1 MASEPGLREREP
13 AQPAAARWLDRWGT
27 AAAFVW
33 GFAEATLFF
42 IAPDVFGGAV
52 ARLAPRRAVRAA
64 AAAVAGAVVAS
75 VVLFGWA
82 SASGQTARAVIGA
95 VPAVHPW
102 MFTEAARSLADQ
114 GGVVMIASAFT
125 GIPYK
130 VWAFEMVVESWTLLS
145 LMAWTIPARALR
157 LGLVAGGA
165 GLVGW
170 FGRRRIVVGPWLVLG
185 VWLAIWV
192 AIYVEYWTRVGL

>member
-1 MASEPGLREREP
+1 MAVTDRQEEP
-13 AQPAAARWLDRWGT
+13 APPATGIARWLDRWGT
-27 AAAFVW
+27 AASFVW

-42 IAPDVFGGAV
+42 IVPDVIVGAV
-52 ARLAPRRAVRAA
+52 ALVAPRKALRAA

-75 VVLFGWA
+75 VALFAWA
-82 SASGQTARAVIGA
+82 NAWGQTARAAIAA

-102 MFTEAARSLADQ
+102 MFADAARGLADH
-114 GGVVMIASAFT
+114 GGVVMITSAFT

-130 VWAFEMVVESWTLLS
+130 VWAFEMVVENWTLPS

-170 FGRRRIVVGPWLVLG
+170 FGRRRIMVGPWLVLG